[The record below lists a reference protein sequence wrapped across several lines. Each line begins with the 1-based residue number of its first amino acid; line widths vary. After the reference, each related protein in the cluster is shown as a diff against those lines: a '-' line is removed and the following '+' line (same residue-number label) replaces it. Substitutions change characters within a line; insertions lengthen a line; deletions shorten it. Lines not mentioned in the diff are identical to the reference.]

1 MSLLLAMTG
10 WHVEDWRARFQAL
23 LPEMPI
29 VVPGE
34 PFDRRAVHYVASW
47 KHPAGSLTGL
57 PNLAAIFSLGAG
69 VDFLFADDKLPEVPI
84 ARVVDPDLTT
94 RMSEYVVLHCLMYLR
109 QQHRYMRQ
117 QQAKLWEDDRNQPAA
132 RSVRVGIMG
141 LGELGLDAAAKLKL
155 IGFDVA
161 GWSRSPKSA
170 EGLQTFSGED
180 GLKAFL
186 PAALAHLLF
195 GFWPAYAAV
204 AGAMVGHAFPL
215 PHPSRGG
222 KSIMCFVGG
231 AFALSP
237 LAALG
242 FAIAADFAQGA
253 GAAVHRFQAG
263 GLQDAHRP
271 PQLLGGFV
279 HLHSAGKLR
288 DRGEEVG
295 IVRRY
300 ADCDLIG
307 RERCGKVAGAFQLGR
322 LGQRIGDKRGFGRRD
337 HRPIL

>member
-69 VDFLFADDKLPEVPI
+69 VDFLFADDKLPDAPI

-117 QQAKLWEDDRNQPAA
+117 QQARLWEDDRNQPAA
-132 RSVRVGIMG
+132 RSVRVGVMG
-141 LGELGLDAAAKLKL
+141 LGELGQDAAAKLRV

-161 GWSRSPKSA
+161 GWSRSPKTV

-186 PAALAHLLF
+186 ARTDILVSLVPLTPETRGILDAELFAALARDGRL
-195 GFWPAYAAV
+195 
-204 AGAMVGHAFPL
+204 
-215 PHPSRGG
+215 GG
-222 KSIMCFVGG
+222 PFLINPG
-231 AFALSP
+231 
-237 LAALG
+237 
-242 FAIAADFAQGA
+242 
-253 GAAVHRFQAG
+253 RG
-263 GLQDAHRP
+263 GLQVADDIVAALDAGTLKGATLDVFETEPLPADSPLWSHPGVTITPHNAAMSEPEAIASQVAAQIRR
-271 PQLLGGFV
+271 LE
-279 HLHSAGKLR
+279 AGEPLQHVV
-288 DRGEEVG
+288 DPARG
-295 IVRRY
+295 Y
-300 ADCDLIG
+300 
-307 RERCGKVAGAFQLGR
+307 
-322 LGQRIGDKRGFGRRD
+322 
-337 HRPIL
+337 